1 MHYTNQMYNY
11 YTPRNTCTILLHY
24 PLFNMMSPVESNE
37 AFISRMKDTSPS
49 DDDVYDVIVASL
61 MRTFT
66 KRKTPFAPPALVVTE
81 EELGARVEECMR
93 RVSRTMDSYLHAT
106 RSVCG
111 VEVSSQVLQRV
122 IFHLV
127 ERRGHLLLDCLPRGV
142 CFLAEATRDLEAF
155 LEQNPL
161 YAPPHEAV
169 GEFVE
174 NVWRSV
180 SGKRSRSCT
189 LWRKRKSGQRKENAA
204 EESLSSMVISSPSS
218 RTQPSSLPQPSL
230 GEVSL
235 KPRSSRVMRFPS
247 L

>member
-1 MHYTNQMYNY
+1 
-11 YTPRNTCTILLHY
+11 
-24 PLFNMMSPVESNE
+24 MMRPVESNE
-37 AFISRMKDTSPS
+37 DFTSRTKVTSAR

-66 KRKTPFAPPALVVTE
+66 KRKTPLAPPALVVTE
-81 EELGARVEECMR
+81 EELGAKVEECMR
-93 RVSRTMDSYLHAT
+93 RVWRTMDSYLHAT

-142 CFLAEATRDLEAF
+142 YFLAEATRDLEAF

-161 YAPPHEAV
+161 YAPPHEEAV

-189 LWRKRKSGQRKENAA
+189 LWRKRKSGQGKENVA
-204 EESLSSMVISSPSS
+204 EESLSSTVISSPNL

-230 GEVSL
+230 GEASL

>member
-1 MHYTNQMYNY
+1 MTYTTSLSHRLCAPSRSAKLLSPPQRSLSLRRSWE
-11 YTPRNTCTILLHY
+11 PRWKN
-24 PLFNMMSPVESNE
+24 V
-37 AFISRMKDTSPS
+37 R
-49 DDDVYDVIVASL
+49 
-61 MRTFT
+61 
-66 KRKTPFAPPALVVTE
+66 
-81 EELGARVEECMR
+81 GAYRAR
-93 RVSRTMDSYLHAT
+93 WTATLSSY
-106 RSVCG
+106 SVCG

-142 CFLAEATRDLEAF
+142 YFLAEATRDLEAF

-161 YAPPHEAV
+161 YAPPHEGAV

-189 LWRKRKSGQRKENAA
+189 LWRKRKSGQGKENVA
-204 EESLSSMVISSPSS
+204 EESLSSTVISSPNL

-230 GEVSL
+230 GEASL
-235 KPRSSRVMRFPS
+235 KPRSSRVVRFPS